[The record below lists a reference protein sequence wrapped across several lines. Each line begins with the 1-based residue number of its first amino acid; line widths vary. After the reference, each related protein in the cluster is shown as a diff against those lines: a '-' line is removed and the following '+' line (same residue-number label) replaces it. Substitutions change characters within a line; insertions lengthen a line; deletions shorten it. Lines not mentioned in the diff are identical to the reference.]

1 MESGGDSLLRAR
13 CRAFSQSPT
22 FSDLDSSLDGDC
34 NLRGNGNNNIT
45 SNGERNNL
53 YLLVTSSKGDDPV

>member
-1 MESGGDSLLRAR
+1 MESGGDSLLRSR

-34 NLRGNGNNNIT
+34 NLQGNGNNNIT
-45 SNGERNNL
+45 SNGEKNIYFLMSRA
-53 YLLVTSSKGDDPV
+53 